1 MKKFKFKPE
10 FKWLT
15 ISASLTIVSLGGW
28 LIFAIFA
35 QSKTQAIPV
44 RMIRVSQDKVE
55 DKITGESGIVKL
67 DNQRNIKSLTNG
79 IVEQVLVKIGDSVK
93 KGQTL
98 IRLRDTESQIKLQEF
113 ASDLKEKDLQV
124 MDKKSSL
131 ERAKKKLLEIEKEY
145 KDMQN
150 TYQFDIDKKKQ
161 ENSWELDKSKLQV
174 NRKQQLLTAQ
184 KVELEE
190 TKVKLEE
197 DKQLFARGF
206 ISESQLKEQERKV
219 TQAEV
224 ELTNAQDELYL
235 TNIDFQKQEL
245 ESRNFLQDIK
255 NNKSEPQQKLRE
267 SQSKLEQ
274 TQQEVEQARLELNQV
289 MKELEKLKLQRQK
302 ISEDLRKTLITSPI
316 DGTIFNLKAKVGDVI
331 EANADVLVMGDT
343 VEKVVELKLSPLDA
357 TKVKV
362 RQQAEIT
369 IIGFQSQKL
378 TGKVEQISL
387 LAGDYQNE
395 NQGTENVKVT
405 AIVRLDKNNENILAG
420 TPVTVALIISQ
431 RDNVLVIPSEAIQQ
445 NESQT
450 FVWMRDK
457 ESKAFQK
464 IITTGLEGLENIEVK
479 SGLKPGDEI
488 LIPFWETPLNVGD
501 NVVIQIQ

>member
-1 MKKFKFKPE
+1 M
-10 FKWLT
+10 
-15 ISASLTIVSLGGW
+15 
-28 LIFAIFA
+28 
-35 QSKTQAIPV
+35 
-44 RMIRVSQDKVE
+44 
-55 DKITGESGIVKL
+55 
-67 DNQRNIKSLTNG
+67 
-79 IVEQVLVKIGDSVK
+79 
-93 KGQTL
+93 
-98 IRLRDTESQIKLQEF
+98 
-113 ASDLKEKDLQV
+113 
-124 MDKKSSL
+124 
-131 ERAKKKLLEIEKEY
+131 
-145 KDMQN
+145 
-150 TYQFDIDKKKQ
+150 
-161 ENSWELDKSKLQV
+161 
-174 NRKQQLLTAQ
+174 
-184 KVELEE
+184 
-190 TKVKLEE
+190 
-197 DKQLFARGF
+197 
-206 ISESQLKEQERKV
+206 
-219 TQAEV
+219 
-224 ELTNAQDELYL
+224 